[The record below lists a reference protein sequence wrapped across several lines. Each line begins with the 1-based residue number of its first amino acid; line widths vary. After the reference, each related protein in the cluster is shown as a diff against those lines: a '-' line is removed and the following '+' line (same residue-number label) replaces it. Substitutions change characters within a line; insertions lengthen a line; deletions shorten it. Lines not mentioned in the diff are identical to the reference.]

1 MPKTDKTKKPSA
13 SQAAPTKVAAVKT
26 APKKITKKKKISK
39 RDNQIYEKRP
49 RNFGIGSHIQPKRDL
64 TRFVKWPK
72 YIRVQKQKAILQERL
87 KVPGIVNQFTKT
99 ADSNTAQA
107 LFKFLHK
114 YRPETRAGK
123 KQRLFNAAKAA
134 AESAKKEK
142 EAKKQAGDDKKVAT
156 KPPKPSAKP
165 KVVKYGLNH
174 VTRLVE
180 TKRAKLVIIAHDVDP
195 LELVL
200 WLPTLCRKKDVPY
213 LIVKSKARL
222 GTVVHKKTSAV
233 LAITTVN
240 RKDEKE
246 FAVLIQKARDNY
258 NNAYYETVKRTGGK
272 VMGPKFN
279 ANRKIQEKKIIE
291 QNK

>member
-1 MPKTDKTKKPSA
+1 
-13 SQAAPTKVAAVKT
+13 
-26 APKKITKKKKISK
+26 
-39 RDNQIYEKRP
+39 
-49 RNFGIGSHIQPKRDL
+49 
-64 TRFVKWPK
+64 
-72 YIRVQKQKAILQERL
+72 
-87 KVPGIVNQFTKT
+87 
-99 ADSNTAQA
+99 
-107 LFKFLHK
+107 
-114 YRPETRAGK
+114 
-123 KQRLFNAAKAA
+123 
-134 AESAKKEK
+134 
-142 EAKKQAGDDKKVAT
+142 
-156 KPPKPSAKP
+156 
-165 KVVKYGLNH
+165 
-174 VTRLVE
+174 
-180 TKRAKLVIIAHDVDP
+180 
-195 LELVL
+195 
-200 WLPTLCRKKDVPY
+200 VPY